1 MLCDDVILHLA
12 QTPDEAS
19 NDYLPLPIRH
29 HLVSCL
35 SCQAEQVHYRRVH
48 RELQSMKTLVIQPD
62 ERLLGD
68 ILDCVRPP
76 ATVIQLRP
84 SRRKAY
90 VSGIAAAAT
99 AGAAGALVL
108 VSKLSSKG
116 QRLAG

>member
-1 MLCDDVILHLA
+1 MLCDDVLLHLA

-19 NDYLPLPIRH
+19 NDFLPLPIRH
-29 HLVSCL
+29 HLATCL

-48 RELQSMKTLVIQPD
+48 RELQSLKTITVLPD
-62 ERLLGD
+62 ERLLDD
-68 ILDCVRPP
+68 ILDSVRPP

-84 SRRKAY
+84 SRRRAY

-99 AGAAGALVL
+99 AGAAGAIVL